1 MQTMEVEAV
10 EVFPLWSLQQLL
22 NKATYYKS
30 KKDTNNK
37 MRITC
42 KVKEEGLVLMALLIT
57 DIGVVVS
64 LLFVYDNLCM
74 FLYLIQ

>member
-37 MRITC
+37 MLITC
-42 KVKEEGLVLMALLIT
+42 KVKEEAPMALLIT

-64 LLFVYDNLCM
+64 LLFCLW
-74 FLYLIQ
+74 